1 MLSTRWLPVA
11 SNFPCILA
19 LACLQ
24 HPLTL
29 LPRAPL
35 QVPGNRGEFIAYGLL
50 FALTAGQGSML
61 VSELMA
67 TTAQEDLQHP
77 SVEHALGVCR

>member
-1 MLSTRWLPVA
+1 MWLPVA
-11 SNFPCILA
+11 SNLPCILA
-19 LACLQ
+19 LTCCQ
-24 HPLTL
+24 HPPTL
-29 LPRAPL
+29 LPHAPL
-35 QVPGNRGEFIAYGLL
+35 QVPGSCGEFIAYGLL

-77 SVEHALGVCR
+77 SVEHALEVCR